1 MNEQTEGAARGSGLS
16 SYQRGMVLVTASSM
30 LVPVIGVITAPI
42 LTHSLG
48 VAGRGA
54 AGAAVAP
61 GLLIIGV
68 ATLGLPQAL
77 TFHLAKR
84 PHLTRHALA
93 WATLLALGFAGLSLI
108 GVAFARDFLAGGD
121 QRLADLMLIA
131 TWLAL
136 PAIVVGLLRG
146 AAAGRQLWTAMAIE
160 RSVSSVFRLCV
171 LGALALLGKLDVTSA
186 VVVMCLAPIVGGLTY
201 VRLVFSPA
209 PNARRADLPPSR
221 GLVPDLLGFG
231 LQVWLGSVAIELMG
245 RLDQLLVTPL
255 AGVEQLG
262 LLIVAT
268 NVSDV
273 PYIVSQTIREV
284 TFGASSAEADLERLL
299 ATSRIATMLAAASA
313 LVLGGTL
320 PLWIGFVFGR
330 GFFAAIAPTWLLL
343 VSSCLAVPGIIAGAG
358 LDSAGRPALR
368 SIALA
373 VALVTNFVGLL
384 LLAPRLGAVGA
395 ALAALSGTAISTLVI
410 TVAASRILGTAAHNF
425 VVVRRSD
432 LALLHTVTMALA
444 RGRRRTAGQEALR

>member
-1 MNEQTEGAARGSGLS
+1 MSEQTAGAARGSGLS

-160 RSVSSVFRLCV
+160 RSVNSVFRLCV

-201 VRLVFSPA
+201 LRLVFSPA
-209 PNARRADLPPSR
+209 PNARRATCRRHVGSFPTCSVSDCR
-221 GLVPDLLGFG
+221 Y
-231 LQVWLGSVAIELMG
+231 GSV
-245 RLDQLLVTPL
+245 R
-255 AGVEQLG
+255 
-262 LLIVAT
+262 
-268 NVSDV
+268 
-273 PYIVSQTIREV
+273 
-284 TFGASSAEADLERLL
+284 
-299 ATSRIATMLAAASA
+299 
-313 LVLGGTL
+313 
-320 PLWIGFVFGR
+320 
-330 GFFAAIAPTWLLL
+330 
-343 VSSCLAVPGIIAGAG
+343 
-358 LDSAGRPALR
+358 LR
-368 SIALA
+368 S
-373 VALVTNFVGLL
+373 
-384 LLAPRLGAVGA
+384 
-395 ALAALSGTAISTLVI
+395 S
-410 TVAASRILGTAAHNF
+410 
-425 VVVRRSD
+425 
-432 LALLHTVTMALA
+432 
-444 RGRRRTAGQEALR
+444 